1 MVEVSYVTNL
11 VNITTLLVSAASMG
25 AFIWQMGRWLNRRA
39 DTKAEQIKEQLAERA
54 REDKEGR
61 DHITQVIRSE
71 ADQRDV
77 KLREFSKDMS
87 DHMRDLA
94 IKDNTD
100 LLIKLGTLEDRVN
113 LRIEK
118 VDNKVM
124 DMLTSLSKRSDLVNG
139 NIANIRADIA
149 DLQEDFADAVVKDET
164 PANTKARVR
173 AMRIKRRRI
182 EADRVAQAEG

>member
-149 DLQEDFADAVVKDET
+149 DLQEDFADAMVKDET